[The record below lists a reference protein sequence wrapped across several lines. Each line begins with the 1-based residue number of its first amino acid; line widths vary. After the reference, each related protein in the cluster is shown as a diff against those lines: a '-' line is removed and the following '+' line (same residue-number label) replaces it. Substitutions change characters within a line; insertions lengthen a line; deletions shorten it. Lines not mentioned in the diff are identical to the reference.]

1 LTARSTAIVR
11 YVRRGGRP
19 PADDESLEIAGDGSF
34 TARRTV
40 GGARIGRFAG
50 QLDATT
56 IDGLRALVDALATAE
71 DLTIATPRDGAT
83 EVIEAGGRTGRFG
96 SNERP
101 PKPWGALVDRLRTAL
116 DGTVLEAPLAA
127 IELTATSRRARLRH
141 LGAESLEV
149 DLASLEVRAVRLDAE
164 GAVLGRWQDRAGPE
178 EIEDTVPA
186 DASDLADVVTTEPG
200 WDHALPFD
208 HPLELARG
216 DWLQVWVTLGI
227 RDDGERSARLF
238 LAVPATS
245 D

>member
-1 LTARSTAIVR
+1 VPDPQVLVSFGRH
-11 YVRRGGRP
+11 GGRP
-19 PADDESLEIAGDGSF
+19 PADDESLEVAADGTFS
-34 TARRTV
+34 ARRTV

-56 IDGLRALVDALATAE
+56 LDGLRALVDALATAE

-101 PKPWGALVDRLRTAL
+101 PEPWGALVDRLRTAL
-116 DGTVLEAPLAA
+116 DGTVVEAPLAA

-141 LGAESLEV
+141 LGAESLDV

-164 GAVLGRWQDRAGPE
+164 GAVLGRWQGQAGTE
-178 EIEDTVPA
+178 VIEDRVPA
-186 DASDLADVVTTEPG
+186 AAASDVVTTKPG